1 MMDEIMLALQTLR
14 VPIQQGEY
22 DLHHLVME
30 ALDQANIPYQHE
42 VNVAPRCRID
52 LMCGSVGIEMKRGKP
67 EKSSLMRQLSR
78 YAQSDQISALI
89 VVAERSVDLP
99 HTLAGKPVRLVCLNR
114 LWGIAL

>member
-1 MMDEIMLALQTLR
+1 MDEIIQALQALR

-30 ALDQANIPYQHE
+30 VLDQANICYQHE
-42 VNVAPRCRID
+42 VKVAPRCRID
-52 LMCGSVGIEMKRGKP
+52 LMCGSIGIEMKRGKP

-99 HTLAGKPVRLVCLNR
+99 HTLVGKPVRLICLNR